1 MHQEDCPLAP
11 AVWLRHAAAA
21 AGALAQQPPDD
32 LADRDAAMA
41 LADALALLVE
51 LGQVDMT
58 LTELAVMAADA
69 EQLAERCECAAGG
82 EGAGGH

>member
-11 AVWLRHAAAA
+11 AVWLRHAVAA

-51 LGQVDMT
+51 LGRLNV
-58 LTELAVMAADA
+58 A
-69 EQLAERCECAAGG
+69 LAEVAAQAVEGGRLAAMCEC
-82 EGAGGH
+82 GAGGSPGSGG